1 VLDGVTVGSGDKV
14 DGGVFDGVFGGEF
27 GGVGAG
33 VPVLVGVGNG
43 ELVFDGEFGGVGAG
57 VPVLVGVG
65 NGELVFDGE
74 FGGVGA
80 GVPVLV
86 GVGNGELVG
95 VVVGSDEQSNTV
107 FTFPNESNVT
117 TYVNDPS
124 IISEYPPGLDEYV
137 LIVNNVL
144 L

>member
-1 VLDGVTVGSGDKV
+1 MLDGVTVGSGDKV
-14 DGGVFDGVFGGEF
+14 DGGVFDGVFGGVF
-27 GGVGAG
+27 G
-33 VPVLVGVGNG
+33 
-43 ELVFDGEFGGVGAG
+43 GEFGGVGAG